1 MFVLPK
7 KGFSSNMCLSTNM
20 ASLASMVQGNLSM
33 AKKRTE
39 SARTESI
46 DSAEVNV
53 LENLVIPEMIMLSAV
68 CGDGAQDRSRQNHPD
83 ALGKFLRE
91 SYCQC
96 LELLRTNSRVERLYH
111 NIVQQTFEFCQYQ
124 RKTEIRKLSDVEV
137 PSGPDH
143 RAAEPHY

>member
-1 MFVLPK
+1 MV
-7 KGFSSNMCLSTNM
+7 KGLFLLGGLARDQGQAGHVCPAKEGLFQYRNMCLSTNM

-46 DSAEVNV
+46 DSAEVND

-68 CGDGAQDRSRQNHPD
+68 CGRSDKTILMPWVM
-83 ALGKFLRE
+83 FLWE

-96 LELLRTNSRVERLYH
+96 LQLPRTNSRVERL
-111 NIVQQTFEFCQYQ
+111 
-124 RKTEIRKLSDVEV
+124 
-137 PSGPDH
+137 
-143 RAAEPHY
+143 